1 MGTLLG
7 IAVLFTTQ
15 FVHAETLRIASWNI
29 EHLVAN
35 TGGGCRPRGE
45 ADFQRV
51 RDVIAQVDATSG
63 SFRTSKG
70 SPRLPES
77 SIRGLTDVALDAS
90 AASLFGRPAN
100 PSAYGQ
106 GLGQKAVA
114 SCCEAAICDSLIQNS
129 ALADKAVR
137 QPIPKLLP

>member
-29 EHLVAN
+29 GHLVAN

-63 SFRTSKG
+63 SF
-70 SPRLPES
+70 
-77 SIRGLTDVALDAS
+77 
-90 AASLFGRPAN
+90 
-100 PSAYGQ
+100 
-106 GLGQKAVA
+106 
-114 SCCEAAICDSLIQNS
+114 
-129 ALADKAVR
+129 
-137 QPIPKLLP
+137 